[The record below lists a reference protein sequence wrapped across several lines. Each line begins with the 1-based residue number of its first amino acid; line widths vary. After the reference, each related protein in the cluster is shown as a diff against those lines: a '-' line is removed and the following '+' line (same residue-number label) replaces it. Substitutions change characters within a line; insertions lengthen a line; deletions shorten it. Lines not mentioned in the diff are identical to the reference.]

1 MIVSEVIK
9 DGIKVVGLN
18 GRLDISTQ
26 DAVQDKI
33 NTLLSDGSAKIV
45 IDCSDLTFI
54 SSAGLRVFMSALKQV
69 SSVDGKLVISSLN
82 DTTRKIFDITG
93 YDSVFNIAT
102 SLDEALKQ
110 F

>member
-9 DGIKVVGLN
+9 EGIKIVSLN

-26 DAVQDKI
+26 DAVQEKI
-33 NTLLSDGSAKIV
+33 NSLLSDGSPKIV
-45 IDCSDLTFI
+45 IDCTDLTFI

-69 SSVDGKLVISSLN
+69 SSVDGKLVISTLN

-93 YDSVFNIAT
+93 YDSVFNIT
-102 SLDEALKQ
+102 NSLDEAIKQ

>member
-9 DGIKVVGLN
+9 EGIKIVSLN

-26 DAVQDKI
+26 DAVQEKI
-33 NTLLSDGSAKIV
+33 NSLLSDGSPKIV
-45 IDCSDLTFI
+45 IDCTDLTFI

-69 SSVDGKLVISSLN
+69 SSVDGKLVISNLN

-93 YDSVFNIAT
+93 YDSVFNIT
-102 SLDEALKQ
+102 NSLDEAIKQ